1 MGAEIYQP
9 DLPNRPLTRGHGDV
23 PASYPCAEIPRS
35 AVSFKPVS
43 PDAPAPDALPY
54 NRISRPLDRLLVAI
68 GQASAWLWLAVLLVV
83 LTNVFSRFV
92 LSRGSIALE
101 ELSWHLFGA
110 ALMLALAYAVV
121 RDDHVRVDVLSERFS
136 LRGRAWIE
144 LIAIVLLA
152 LPVIA
157 LMIDALIPYA
167 YKAYLYN
174 ERSQAPSGLPHR
186 FIFKS
191 VLPIGLALVALALL
205 SRALRCSTL
214 LFNFPRA
221 LTAPSDERDRTR
233 SQP

>member
-1 MGAEIYQP
+1 M
-9 DLPNRPLTRGHGDV
+9 
-23 PASYPCAEIPRS
+23 
-35 AVSFKPVS
+35 SFKPVS

-83 LTNVFSRFV
+83 LANVFSRFA

-136 LRGRAWIE
+136 LHGRAWIE
-144 LIAIVLLA
+144 LVAIVLLA

-221 LTAPSDERDRTR
+221 
-233 SQP
+233 

>member
-1 MGAEIYQP
+1 M
-9 DLPNRPLTRGHGDV
+9 
-23 PASYPCAEIPRS
+23 
-35 AVSFKPVS
+35 SFKPVS

-83 LTNVFSRFV
+83 LANVFSRFA

-136 LRGRAWIE
+136 LHGRAWIE
-144 LIAIVLLA
+144 LVAIVLLA

-186 FIFKS
+186 LIFKS
-191 VLPIGLALVALALL
+191 VLPIGLVLVALALL

>member
-1 MGAEIYQP
+1 MGADIDRS
-9 DLPNRPLTRGHGDV
+9 DLPNRPVTRGHGDV
-23 PASYPCAEIPRS
+23 PAFYPCAEIPRS

-43 PDAPAPDALPY
+43 PDTPAPDALPY

-83 LTNVFSRFV
+83 LANVFSRFA

-121 RDDHVRVDVLSERFS
+121 RDDHVRVDVLRERFS
-136 LRGRAWIE
+136 LRSQAWIE
-144 LIAIVLLA
+144 LIAIALLA
-152 LPVIA
+152 LPVIV

-174 ERSQAPSGLPHR
+174 ERSQAPSGLPYR

-191 VLPIGLALVALALL
+191 VLPIGLVLVALALL